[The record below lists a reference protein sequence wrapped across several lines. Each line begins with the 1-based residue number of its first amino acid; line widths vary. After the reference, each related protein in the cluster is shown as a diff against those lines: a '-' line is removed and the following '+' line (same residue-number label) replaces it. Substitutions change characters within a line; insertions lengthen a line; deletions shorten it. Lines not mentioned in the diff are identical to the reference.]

1 MIGACYATNP
11 THMEAADGSEDAIDK
26 SSLSERWG
34 ITRVDA
40 EGAEPAPDGAR
51 DRTVATPARSAT
63 AKPKVRPSPKVGAK
77 AKAGKTAK
85 AKAKAKASP
94 KRKAADKVKKVA
106 IAKHKAQR
114 SKKVSPE
121 CKASPKAAP
130 KHKMRKDK
138 DEVERKL
145 HSVHKL
151 NPTFTK
157 KTFVHSSGCQN
168 KVQLPVL
175 CQVQGIFR
183 CAQRS
188 QNFRP

>member
-85 AKAKAKASP
+85 AKAKASP

-145 HSVHKL
+145 HSVPKL

-157 KTFVHSSGCQN
+157 KN
-168 KVQLPVL
+168 
-175 CQVQGIFR
+175 I
-183 CAQRS
+183 CAQ
-188 QNFRP
+188 

>member
-157 KTFVHSSGCQN
+157 KN
-168 KVQLPVL
+168 
-175 CQVQGIFR
+175 I
-183 CAQRS
+183 CAQ
-188 QNFRP
+188 